1 MLFMKAWALRD
12 MESALG
18 QGCERMTIDLHCH
31 TNISDNSFS
40 IEEVLHIAK
49 RNHVDHLAITDHDTT
64 VGLRRAINLGKSRG
78 VEIIPGIEIS
88 AYDFLRDRRAHILG
102 LYVHP
107 DHPALE
113 KLCQPLRDARQNASR
128 QMVEKLVKAGYE
140 IEWEEVSR
148 LAEAGTGV
156 FKQHIMHVL
165 IKKGYTNS
173 IYGDLYK
180 KLFSRGEPKGTA
192 FVPLRYLEAT
202 NAIQAIRA
210 AGGVPVL
217 AHPGQFDN
225 FPAIAEWVRA
235 GLEGIEVRHPLNN
248 RQAEQKALDLADR
261 YHLVRTGGSDFH
273 GFYTDTG
280 SLPGLKTTEPSWF
293 EALKIRRDL
302 VRATSA
308 T

>member
-1 MLFMKAWALRD
+1 
-12 MESALG
+12 
-18 QGCERMTIDLHCH
+18 MTIDLHCH
-31 TNISDNSFS
+31 TNVSDNSFS

-64 VGLRRAINLGKSRG
+64 IGLHQAMNLGKSKDLD
-78 VEIIPGIEIS
+78 IIPGIEIS

-102 LYVHP
+102 LYIKP
-107 DHPALE
+107 GHPALE
-113 KLCQPLRDARQNASR
+113 ELCQPLREARQNAS
-128 QMVEKLVKAGYE
+128 QEMVEKLIQAGYE
-140 IEWEEVSR
+140 IEWDEVSK

-180 KLFSRGEPKGTA
+180 KIFSRGEPKGVA
-192 FVPLRYLEAT
+192 FVPIRYLEAID
-202 NAIQAIRA
+202 AIQAIRE

-225 FPAIAEWVRA
+225 FPAVPDWVRA
-235 GLEGIEVRHPLNN
+235 GLEGIEVHHPLNN
-248 RQAEQKALDLADR
+248 EQAEKKAQDLAGK
-261 YHLVRTGGSDFH
+261 YHLIQTGGSDFH

-280 SLPGLKTTEPSWF
+280 SVPGSRITEPAWF
-293 EALKIRRDL
+293 EAVKLRRDL
-302 VRATSA
+302 VRVTEWGS
-308 T
+308 